1 MKNTRLV
8 GVVIFI
14 LLLICGYIIMG
25 YTRHEIYEERME
37 NYLSECIAFVEKGIE
52 IPMGWED
59 FPYVGSPEAVRI
71 IEDPVFRDYVY
82 SLYGDIDKYNCEY
95 RAEVLPQLVKEY
107 NNQRWNLWSAYKGWV
122 IHYYQLMGIHGA
134 AGSVHLGLGPH
145 YSDDWCGL
153 LAESIALWEASGG
166 NREGDWMEAYM
177 HSPEYEQWLT
187 TILTEIENPRGTRL
201 LEALSI
207 EKYYTH
213 NAQPL
218 DLPFWTTVFCRDLLG
233 AEQKMLDIT
242 YDRYIHNVA
251 EKDIIQAGIDA
262 WIVRFRG
269 SLIESASER
278 DFDALYILR
287 SRKFPFR
294 DLIVDLCIIFAFST
308 LLTVIIM
315 RKVLPKYESANEHG

>member
-8 GVVIFI
+8 GVVLFI
-14 LLLICGYIIMG
+14 LLFLCGYVIMG
-25 YTRHEIYEERME
+25 YTRHEIYEERKEDYISEFIAYME
-37 NYLSECIAFVEKGIE
+37 
-52 IPMGWED
+52 ED
-59 FPYVGSPEAVRI
+59 FQKLTEGEDHFYVGSPEAARI
-71 IEDPVFRDYVY
+71 IEDPVFRDYVN
-82 SLYGDIDKYNCEY
+82 SLYSDVDVYNFEY
-95 RAEVLPQLVKEY
+95 RAEVLPQLVKGY
-107 NNQRWNLWSAYKGWV
+107 DNQRWNLWGAYKGWV
-122 IHYYQLMGIHGA
+122 IYYYQLMGIHGA
-134 AGSVHLGLGPH
+134 AGSIFIGLGPNH
-145 YSDDWCGL
+145 SDDWCGL

-177 HSPEYEQWLT
+177 HSLQYQQWLT
-187 TILTEIENPRGTRL
+187 TILTGIENPRGTRL

-207 EKYYTH
+207 EGYYNR

-251 EKDIIQAGIDA
+251 EKDIIRAETDA
-262 WIVRFRG
+262 WIVRSGG

-278 DFDALYILR
+278 NFDALYILR
-287 SRKFPFR
+287 SRMFPFR
-294 DLIVDLCIIFAFST
+294 DLTVDLCIIFAFST